1 MPRYAMRFH
10 DLRNTCLLGG
20 FNPAFLGD
28 SLGFFPNFELG
39 IEKDTLDRCVQLV
52 WMICAMWQW
61 DNIHPHVVVHQFH
74 IVGNSISAILVD
86 GIQLT
91 QFGESLNHS
100 NNKAV
105 ETRVDVAPSQSI
117 NVFLF
122 TVWPPE
128 LEMWYSLRFL
138 LLRLTRSQTKLISLC
153 AVDLTSHHGLV
164 PSALLLVKFKCL
176 EPDL

>member
-1 MPRYAMRFH
+1 MLRYAMCFH
-10 DLRNTCLLGG
+10 DLCNTCLLGG

-28 SLGFFPNFELG
+28 SLGFFPNFELR
-39 IEKDTLDRCVQLV
+39 IKKDTLDRCVQLA
-52 WMICAMWQW
+52 WTIGAMQQW
-61 DNIHPHVVVHQFH
+61 DNIHPHVVVRQFH

-100 NNKAV
+100 DNKAV
-105 ETRVDVAPSQSI
+105 ETWVDVAPSQSI

-122 TVWPPE
+122 TVRPPE
-128 LEMWYSLRFL
+128 LETRYSLRFML
-138 LLRLTRSQTKLISLC
+138 LCLTCSQTKSISLC

-164 PSALLLVKFKCL
+164 PSALLLVEFKCL